1 MIKIKFNMDFRGEYI
16 RNLEDLRN
24 NFSIED
30 ILEAYDNG
38 LLVRWLDAR
47 YYTNELKQVRAIETT
62 NARGVLEEL
71 IRIFCPET
79 EQEEIDANLSLYDYL
94 EGLRKFRDYI
104 TTNGLYELGTIRQER
119 DKLTQELEE
128 VKKERDELRK
138 EIKNAKEEN
147 QEEKQIVEATPKASS
162 SNIKRVDIPAGSLG
176 VLNRAGLSWTDIP
189 APERKYR
196 IIYAGNCKDKLW
208 VTDDVLYSTVSDAC
222 SRKMQF
228 TKFKIQASASYDND
242 EGLYFYYEVI

>member
-24 NFSIED
+24 NFSVED

-47 YYTNELKQVRAIETT
+47 GGYTDQLRRVREIEAK

-79 EQEEIDANLSLYDYL
+79 EQEEIDENLALYDYL

-119 DKLTQELEE
+119 DKLTQELAN
-128 VKKERDELRK
+128 VKTERDALKQEISGLREEIQSIQKQTTTTEQGMKKIEFRTNVLAFSPGGNTLVPAGKHFLIRDMGNIRIEKEGKELYVK
-138 EIKNAKEEN
+138 SDYGYVTIKKHL
-147 QEEKQIVEATPKASS
+147 SS
-162 SNIKRVDIPAGSLG
+162 S
-176 VLNRAGLSWTDIP
+176 
-189 APERKYR
+189 
-196 IIYAGNCKDKLW
+196 
-208 VTDDVLYSTVSDAC
+208 
-222 SRKMQF
+222 F
-228 TKFKIQASASYDND
+228 H
-242 EGLYFYYEVI
+242 